1 MPIAAALSSLAAPLR
16 ESLRPRKGELT
27 RAAIVDAAL
36 AIARRD
42 GLEGLTIGD
51 LAAQMRMSKSGVFAH
66 FGSREELQ
74 RAVLAEYA
82 GRFVAAVLVPAVRR
96 PRGLARLRAILENW
110 LALMAREIEQGCL
123 MISGSIEYD
132 DRPGALRTAVV
143 DTISGW
149 TGELLRAI
157 EDAKATGE
165 LRADVDARQ
174 LAFEIY
180 GLILVFH
187 QNARLLRAADS
198 MRRAR
203 AGLQRLL
210 DDARADARRPPVPA
224 ARQALNGKA
233 ANRKTTNRKSSRPDG
248 GPSARRRRS
257 P

>member
-1 MPIAAALSSLAAPLR
+1 MPLAAAISSLTAPLR
-16 ESLRPRKGELT
+16 APLRPRKGALT

-51 LAAQMRMSKSGVFAH
+51 LATQMRMSKSGVFAH

-82 GRFVAAVLVPAVRR
+82 ARFVAAVLAPAVRKA
-96 PRGLARLRAILENW
+96 RGLARLQAILDNW
-110 LALMAREIEQGCL
+110 LKLLTREIEQGCL

-132 DRPGALRTAVV
+132 DRPGPMRDAVV
-143 DTISGW
+143 GIIGGW
-149 TGELLRAI
+149 TAELLRAI

-165 LRADVDARQ
+165 LRAAVDAGQ

-180 GLILVFH
+180 GLMLSFH

-198 MRRAR
+198 TRRAR

-210 DDARADARRPPVPA
+210 LDAQAAPGRPARKPVLVPSQPRA
-224 ARQALNGKA
+224 ARKGSAHRR
-233 ANRKTTNRKSSRPDG
+233 AN
-248 GPSARRRRS
+248 
-257 P
+257 